1 MRVKKGTGILAKI
14 LLTGIRKN
22 VKNLF
27 VALMVLVQKICSTTK
42 KTNLTILL
50 NLKRNKLHLK
60 EIAND

>member
-1 MRVKKGTGILAKI
+1 MLAKKDTGILAKI

-27 VALMVLVQKICSTTK
+27 VALMVLAQKICNTTK